1 MGSNAC
7 AGSYR
12 NCLHRNTVR
21 FHASTGLARLPYFL
35 AVPCF
40 CPQLQSILSLFV
52 HREPGV
58 PSNLP
63 LELALYQQ
71 YDRLPQWSLTRE
83 TPYFGVNCRS
93 WARNLAVRRKKRTG
107 TNKVEIIKATR
118 VRLPHN
124 SMSWKIIAQ
133 RNQPPVSQKI
143 DP

>member
-1 MGSNAC
+1 MGSNAR

-12 NCLHRNTVR
+12 NCLPRNMVR

-71 YDRLPQWSLTRE
+71 YDGLPQWARQLKQPILGSVVEVEHGTWRFVGRRELGLTRS
-83 TPYFGVNCRS
+83 R
-93 WARNLAVRRKKRTG
+93 
-107 TNKVEIIKATR
+107 
-118 VRLPHN
+118 
-124 SMSWKIIAQ
+124 
-133 RNQPPVSQKI
+133 
-143 DP
+143 

>member
-12 NCLHRNTVR
+12 DYLHGNTVR

-63 LELALYQQ
+63 LELTLYQQ
-71 YDRLPQWSLTRE
+71 YDRLPQWP
-83 TPYFGVNCRS
+83 PY
-93 WARNLAVRRKKRTG
+93 KKRPILASI
-107 TNKVEIIKATR
+107 V
-118 VRLPHN
+118 
-124 SMSWKIIAQ
+124 
-133 RNQPPVSQKI
+133 
-143 DP
+143 